1 MKTSAKKYTKQ
12 NKKIRHKLTLA
23 TSAGSVA
30 YAGGKEAAPVAS
42 VRLEP
47 AQGKEGDDVFFIN
60 QLIFSKICTQGS

>member
-1 MKTSAKKYTKQ
+1 MKTSGKKYTKQ

-47 AQGKEGDDVFFIN
+47 AQGKKRETMFLFYKSIN
-60 QLIFSKICTQGS
+60 FQ

>member
-47 AQGKEGDDVFFIN
+47 AQGKEGDDVFFYKSIN
-60 QLIFSKICTQGS
+60 FQ